1 MEDRRIKKSDRNRVY
16 VTNRMA
22 WFLFVVTT
30 AMWNMTNV
38 MKKLLHCTGV
48 QRQEIIY
55 DTNITKQNHFRGGKP
70 K

>member
-1 MEDRRIKKSDRNRVY
+1 MRQI
-16 VTNRMA
+16 A
-22 WFLFVVTT
+22 WHGSFFAVTT
-30 AMWNMTNV
+30 AIWDMTNV